1 MTLEKLREDYV
12 QRVKE
17 YEDNLK
23 SMSENDV
30 KHFRAEGGGP
40 LSDIT
45 EQIRNEY
52 YRHIE
57 TYATLIAE
65 IDAILGA

>member
-1 MTLEKLREDYV
+1 MSLEKLREDYT
-12 QRVKE
+12 QRIKE
-17 YEDNLK
+17 YEDSLQ
-23 SMSENDV
+23 SMSENEV
-30 KHFRAEGGGP
+30 KHFRSEGGGP

-52 YRHIE
+52 HRHIE
-57 TYATLIAE
+57 TYATLIAQ

>member
-1 MTLEKLREDYV
+1 MTLKKIREEYV

-23 SMSENDV
+23 SMTENEV
-30 KHFRAEGGGP
+30 KHFRSEGDGP

-52 YRHIE
+52 HRHIE
-57 TYATLIAE
+57 TYAALIAQ

>member
-1 MTLEKLREDYV
+1 MSLEKLREDYT
-12 QRVKE
+12 QRIKE
-17 YEDNLK
+17 YEDSLQ
-23 SMSENDV
+23 SMSENEV
-30 KHFRAEGGGP
+30 KHFRSEGGGQ

-52 YRHIE
+52 HRHIE
-57 TYATLIAE
+57 TYATLIAQ

>member
-1 MTLEKLREDYV
+1 MSLEKLREDYV

-45 EQIRNEY
+45 EQGRSPISPSRS
-52 YRHIE
+52 
-57 TYATLIAE
+57 ATSI
-65 IDAILGA
+65 IGISRPMRP